1 MKKKLLSMLLA
12 VAMVASLTV
21 GCGGSE
27 EPAAETTETSE
38 TTDETAEVPKHLHQN
53 GLITM
58 QESQQSEQKW
68 ILKNVKL

>member
-38 TTDETAEVPKHLHQN
+38 TTDETAEVPETSAPEWSDYDARIAAIRTPDRN
-53 GLITM
+53 R
-58 QESQQSEQKW
+58 
-68 ILKNVKL
+68 N